1 MNENENNE
9 LKVNNR
15 KKKGTRPVVFM
26 VVCSV
31 LFMVIVTL
39 GTLFYYSYVVR
50 ESEAL
55 LKQSGTTNYKGRYVM
70 ICDNSEMWSEVY
82 ENAKDFG
89 RNNSIFVDLISERL
103 GLDFTKED
111 LLKIAI
117 ESGVDGILIEAEN
130 TDSVRRLISEAE
142 QKNIPVVTLM
152 NDCQDSKRI
161 SLVQPG
167 AYNLG
172 KLYGEQVLRE
182 KRATDKNIVVV
193 MDASSKDT
201 MQNIIYAGI
210 QDTLS
215 AAGYS
220 DISINPLSVDSSDS
234 FATEEDI
241 RKAFISDNEMSEVII
256 CLDEISTEGFYQA
269 LIDYNKVGDIRLIG
283 YYNSK
288 RILKGI
294 EQGVIEATVTIN
306 TRELAECGIDALN
319 EYREYGYVSDYYGV
333 DSELINKDNISE
345 YINAVE

>member
-1 MNENENNE
+1 MNQQENNE
-9 LKVNNR
+9 IKLNSK

-50 ESEAL
+50 KSEEL
-55 LKQSGTTNYKGRYVM
+55 LTKSASSGYQGRYVM

-82 ENAKDFG
+82 ENSKEFA
-89 RNNSIFVDLISERL
+89 NNKSIFVDLISERL
-103 GLDFTKED
+103 SIDYTKED
-111 LLKIAI
+111 LLRIAI
-117 ESGVDGILIEAEN
+117 ESGADGILVEAEN
-130 TDSVRRLISEAE
+130 TDTFRRLISEAD
-142 QKNIPVVTLM
+142 QKKIPVVTLM

-172 KLYGEQVLRE
+172 KLYGEQFLRE
-182 KRATDKNIVVV
+182 KRPTDKNIIVV
-193 MDASSKDT
+193 MDASSKDSI
-201 MQNIIYAGI
+201 QNIIYSGI

-220 DISINPLSVDSSDS
+220 DISLNPLSIDSSDP
-234 FATEEDI
+234 FATEEEI
-241 RKAFISDNEMSEVII
+241 RRSFISDDSMSEVII

-294 EQGVIEATVTIN
+294 QQGVIEATVTIN
-306 TRELAECGIDALN
+306 TEELAKCGIDALN
-319 EYREYGYVSDYYGV
+319 EYREFGYVSDYYSV
-333 DSELINKDNISE
+333 DSQLINKDNIGE
-345 YINAVE
+345 YIID